1 MRYIVPCVLAVMLYG
16 CAAQSGVQLPS
27 AQPNAVQPSA
37 VQPLDDSLYLA
48 LGGKPGIGRIVEG
61 LLINIADDERIV
73 EHFVDADIDR
83 LYQKLVE
90 QICVE
95 SGGPC
100 EYTGDSMEDSHAGME
115 ITEGDFNALVEGL
128 IVAMDE
134 EQVQVTAQN
143 RLLSRL
149 AAMRGA
155 IIYR

>member
-1 MRYIVPCVLAVMLYG
+1 MRHVFPCVLAVVLYG
-16 CAAQSGVQLPS
+16 CVAQPGVQLPS
-27 AQPNAVQPSA
+27 AQPSA

-48 LGGKPGIGRIVEG
+48 LGSKPGIGRIVEG

-83 LYQKLVE
+83 LYEKLVE

-115 ITEGDFNALVEGL
+115 ITEGDFNALVEEL

-134 EQVQVTAQN
+134 EQVPVTAQN

>member
-16 CAAQSGVQLPS
+16 CAAQSGVQL
-27 AQPNAVQPSA
+27 